1 MESESQHE
9 WYAGY
14 RAIIEEAYLPH
25 AEPWRGSGFSG
36 PRERWELL
44 RRPIAEA
51 IDRSGSFLDIG
62 CANGYLL
69 SCLMEWTEERGIAI
83 DPHGLDMSEPLKPA
97 IDARGLDALFRSEHH
112 SAEGNRA
119 TAEAVLQELM
129 RHRLLAQTADR

>member
-83 DPHGLDMSEPLKPA
+83 DPHGLDMSEPLVML
-97 IDARGLDALFRSEHH
+97 ARERLPDH
-112 SAEGNRA
+112 SASIHVGNALDWRSP
-119 TAEAVLQELM
+119 M
-129 RHRLLAQTADR
+129 RCEQGSRSRSPTRRPMRR